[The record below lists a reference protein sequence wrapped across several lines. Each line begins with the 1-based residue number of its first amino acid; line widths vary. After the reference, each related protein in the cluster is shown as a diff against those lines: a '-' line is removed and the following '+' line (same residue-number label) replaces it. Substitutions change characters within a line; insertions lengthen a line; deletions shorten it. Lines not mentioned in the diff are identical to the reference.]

1 MNEAES
7 GGGAVEDSYPHLG
20 FDPVP
25 GIPEDVD
32 ALASVLK
39 SASASLKESGSLL
52 TQVRDAGSDIWQGQ
66 AGDAFRS
73 HVDGELTKR
82 LSTAQ
87 TSLETALGIF
97 NDWHGDLVGFKSA
110 AAKLDAEAAAAEQAA
125 DQAASRLATAQAD
138 PAFALVGQTF
148 SGAALQQA
156 QQAVAAAQ
164 HAVDA
169 AGRAAEDAKG
179 DLDAILKQAREL
191 ESQHEAVARRF
202 AQALDHAASDLAPH
216 KPGMFSRMWNDF
228 KSGLGDMGSWV
239 KDHLDAIHSV
249 LSTISA
255 IAGLVALLTPPPID
269 AIALGVSLVAGAG
282 ALAVD
287 AANPEFRKGI
297 SDALHGNFDAAARN
311 SLLTGFGDVLSVV
324 PGGTFAGKA
333 GVGAVR
339 AGLDA
344 EKALP
349 AVSELATAAARNP
362 GLFLKNVAKV
372 PGVTKAL
379 VAAKGVAADTKDVL
393 QAAKTATGAA
403 AKAEAAARI
412 ADRMR
417 PVNIV
422 WHARSVASHL
432 KHDVTEA
439 VS

>member
-1 MNEAES
+1 VNEAES
-7 GGGAVEDSYPHLG
+7 GGGAVQDSYPHLG
-20 FDPVP
+20 FNPVP

-39 SASASLKESGSLL
+39 SASASLKESGALL
-52 TQVRDAGSDIWQGQ
+52 TQVRDAGGDIWQGQ

-110 AAKLDAEAAAAEQAA
+110 AARLDAEAAAAKQAA

-138 PAFALVGQTF
+138 PAFKLVGQTL

-156 QQAVAAAQ
+156 QQAVTAAQ
-164 HAVDA
+164 HGVDA
-169 AGRAAEDAKG
+169 ADQAVENAKG
-179 DLDAILKQAREL
+179 DLDAIMKQAREL

-228 KSGLGDMGSWV
+228 KSGLDDMGSWV
-239 KDHLDAIHSV
+239 KDHLDVIHSV
-249 LSTISA
+249 LSTVSA

-269 AIALGVSLVAGAG
+269 VIALGVSLVAGAG

-311 SLLTGFGDVLSVV
+311 SLLTGFGDVMSVV
-324 PGGTFAGKA
+324 PGWGLAKEGVTALKA
-333 GVGAVR
+333 GRAAVEGAE
-339 AGLDA
+339 AAPKFID
-344 EKALP
+344 
-349 AVSELATAAARNP
+349 LAS
-362 GLFLKNVAKV
+362 NVAHA
-372 PGVTKAL
+372 PGFMAKQIAKHAWVGPALEATHLIDQGAGASAL
-379 VAAKGVAADTKDVL
+379 VTHNMVNILWKGKGVATHLYDD
-393 QAAKTATGAA
+393 AKQ
-403 AKAEAAARI
+403 
-412 ADRMR
+412 
-417 PVNIV
+417 
-422 WHARSVASHL
+422 
-432 KHDVTEA
+432 A